1 MADAAYGLWPLV
13 VLNTA
18 LFIAFAVSFF
28 HPRTSRDWRAMGAYS
43 AFLVALFTEM
53 YGTPLTVYLLGSWL
67 GSRFPGLRATHAGG
81 HLWNDLIG
89 WQGDPHLSPF
99 HLASYV
105 AIGGGFWL
113 IAAAWRVLHEAAR
126 SGRLATTGPYAR
138 VRHPQ
143 YDGFLLVMVGFLLQ
157 WPTIPTL
164 VMFPILVV
172 VYARLARAEEREV
185 AARFG
190 KTWADYAAHTP
201 AFIPRRHPPTP
212 PRHGGSPPRPDTFAA
227 SRDRQ
232 A

>member
-1 MADAAYGLWPLV
+1 MADAAYGLGPLV
-13 VLNTA
+13 VVNTA
-18 LFIAFAVSFF
+18 LFIVFAVSFF

-67 GSRFPGLRATHAGG
+67 GSRFPGLRATH
-81 HLWNDLIG
+81 
-89 WQGDPHLSPF
+89 
-99 HLASYV
+99 
-105 AIGGGFWL
+105 GGGLWL

-126 SGRLATTGPYAR
+126 PGRLATTGPYAR

-190 KTWADYAAHTP
+190 KAWAAYAAHTP
-201 AFIPRRHPPTP
+201 AFIPRRHPPTR
-212 PRHGGSPPRPDTFAA
+212 PRRGGSPTRPDTFATR
-227 SRDRQ
+227 RDRG

>member
-67 GSRFPGLRATHAGG
+67 GSRVPGLRATHACG

-89 WQGDPHLSPF
+89 WRGDPHLSPF

-126 SGRLATTGPYAR
+126 SGKLATTGPYAR

-143 YDGFLLVMVGFLLQ
+143 YDGFLLVMIGFLLQ

-190 KTWADYAAHTP
+190 KAWTDYAAHTP

-212 PRHGGSPPRPDTFAA
+212 PRHGGSPTRPDTFAA
-227 SRDRQ
+227 SRDRG